1 MGIVLTIIHVII
13 CFILIIIVL
22 LQAGKGASLGS
33 AFGGGGASQTAFGAR
48 RGNIFSRITTGAAIL
63 FMVTSLLLTVIYAH
77 EGSIV
82 KGRKGAATTTPPAPT
97 PAEQTPAS
105 PEEKKIPAPAA
116 EEAGPGIEVTPE
128 EAVSPGE
135 APSEETIKIEEKT
148 KPAVVI
154 PPQGS
159 EGSRPAP
166 TSKEEKV
173 ASPKEPVTP
182 KVEEK
187 AP

>member
-13 CFILIIIVL
+13 CFILILIVL

-82 KGRKGAATTTPPAPT
+82 KGRKGAATTTPPAP
-97 PAEQTPAS
+97 AEQTPAS
-105 PEEKKIPAPAA
+105 PEEKEIPVPAA

-135 APSEETIKIEEKT
+135 APSEGTIKIEEKT
-148 KPAVVI
+148 IVI

-173 ASPKEPVTP
+173 APPKEPVIP